1 MPNTDRCASHAHKAN
16 NCCPGFEDCSF
27 HLLQA
32 PRYIPMCGASWCS
45 KTVRPGL
52 SWPIST
58 ILQLCEHQTP
68 HPQVLEHQVR
78 NKAFSHH
85 ACVTGVTDLDRA
97 CQRTPHRSKLAT
109 STAARRACT
118 TGARCTLGSSYQE
131 GSAHAPEHTDSCR
144 LRVAVPAH
152 VNQLSFSDSTHST
165 ARSHAS
171 HGWWSGIPAASH
183 SI

>member
-16 NCCPGFEDCSF
+16 NCCSGFEDCSCYTC
-27 HLLQA
+27 LKS
-32 PRYIPMCGASWCS
+32 PRCIPMCGGSRCS

-68 HPQVLEHQVR
+68 HTQVLELQVR

-97 CQRTPHRSKLAT
+97 CQRTPHRSNLPRQSQRDTLAPP
-109 STAARRACT
+109 
-118 TGARCTLGSSYQE
+118 
-131 GSAHAPEHTDSCR
+131 AHAAP
-144 LRVAVPAH
+144 
-152 VNQLSFSDSTHST
+152 
-165 ARSHAS
+165 
-171 HGWWSGIPAASH
+171 
-183 SI
+183 